1 MLVTNRN
8 DRMDIRKPRLERQ
21 SNDNAKRS
29 SNVHISDGTT
39 KPLSK
44 VRRFFTRTQVLW
56 QDPDPEE
63 MSIDY
68 AYKTRWIW
76 YHTILGLELL
86 IVNMLLIAIL
96 IVLAVKL

>member
-1 MLVTNRN
+1 MFVTNRD
-8 DRMDIRKPRLERQ
+8 DRMDLRKPRLERQ
-21 SNDNAKRS
+21 SNDNVKRS
-29 SNVHISDGTT
+29 SNFHTSDGTA

-44 VRRFFTRTQVLW
+44 VKRFFTRTQVLW
-56 QDPDPEE
+56 NDPDPAE
-63 MSIDY
+63 MSIDN

-86 IVNMLLIAIL
+86 MVNILLVAIL